1 MNDQFLM
8 YNYLLVLKSTVEVY
22 VHGTLESSNEDVRS
36 ILKECLDDT
45 MGMQADTYD
54 KMTEYGWYQV
64 NNVEADTINQTLT
77 KLQSQSSNSNDSEN
91 DDQIDNDSNED
102 NEDNSEE

>member
-1 MNDQFLM
+1 MSDQVLM
-8 YNYLLVLKSTVEVY
+8 DNYLLILKSTVEVY
-22 VHGTLESSNEDVRS
+22 VHGTLESSNSDVRS
-36 ILKECLDDT
+36 LLKECLDDT
-45 MGMQADTYD
+45 MKMQADIYD

-77 KLQSQSSNSNDSEN
+77 KLQSQSSNSNDT
-91 DDQIDNDSNED
+91 D